1 LELAKEMLMDPPVM
15 QMDCQFQSD
24 VEKTPSIAYD
34 RKHTI
39 AHDDYDWTGSDV
51 CPTNEAIICKPVE
64 ANNAS
69 QMCIDELLDASLKK
83 SSENSQVIEPRNTNN
98 TGDPCSDDVRLQ
110 LSVSTGN
117 NGLQS
122 EDVDLNKHSE
132 DAHHPQEEMH
142 PPPSLSPSSCKFN
155 GGSLP
160 SQGEKVAEECV
171 KMDASV
177 DAASKKDGTDL
188 VGMHA
193 VHTDLQCTLEDLS
206 EAACSIDLVHNKS
219 SMQEE
224 NETSVS
230 PMNGTD
236 QLLQNYS
243 CNGDTNYKGSEL
255 STEYAGDEEDHAIA
269 LWVKVHFSL
278 CYSMT
283 ASPHY
288 I

>member
-15 QMDCQFQSD
+15 QMDCQLQSD

-39 AHDDYDWTGSDV
+39 SHDDYGWRGSDV
-51 CPTNEAIICKPVE
+51 CPTNEAVVCKPVD

-69 QMCIDELLDASLKK
+69 QMCIDEVLDASLKN
-83 SSENSQVIEPRNTNN
+83 SPQNSQVIELRKANN
-98 TGDPCSDDVRLQ
+98 NYDSCSNDVRLQ

-132 DAHHPQEEMH
+132 DAHHPLEEIH
-142 PPPSLSPSSCKFN
+142 PPPHSSSPSSCKFN
-155 GGSLP
+155 GGAMP
-160 SQGEKVAEECV
+160 SQGERVAEERV
-171 KMDASV
+171 KVDGSV
-177 DAASKKDGTDL
+177 DAANKKDGTDL

-193 VHTDLQCTLEDLS
+193 AHTDLQCTLEDLS
-206 EAACSIDLVHNKS
+206 EVACSIDLVRNKS

-230 PMNGTD
+230 PINGTD
-236 QLLQNYS
+236 HLHNNI
-243 CNGDTNYKGSEL
+243 CNGEINYKGSEL
-255 STEYAGDEEDHAIA
+255 STDNTGDEEEHVVA
-269 LWVKVHFSL
+269 LWVKVHFSS
-278 CYSMT
+278 CNSIP
-283 ASPHY
+283 ASAHY